1 MDTAVHYKSQDVS
14 AICNAVIQNAGTQ
27 SVITFFFVGLEVITG
42 IICAVLIT
50 GLDVEKVIEKEQK
63 EMNH

>member
-1 MDTAVHYKSQDVS
+1 MEAVV
-14 AICNAVIQNAGTQ
+14 QNAGTQ

-63 EMNH
+63 EILQRKKQ